1 VSARNDLLSAL
12 TTALDPALFRVSGAV
27 NTPDAIDTG
36 KLAIRVITKTVTPT
50 PEAPLGLLT
59 YVTELWMVSG
69 KADPDTVDDALDA
82 GIDPLLEA
90 LLALPFVQ
98 FVSAA
103 RGVMDD
109 VWHGYLFTLNLY
121 AQTGA

>member
-12 TTALDPALFRVSGAV
+12 TASLDPALFRVSGAV

-36 KLAIRVITKTVTPT
+36 KLAVRVITKTVTPT

-59 YVTELWMVSG
+59 Y
-69 KADPDTVDDALDA
+69 A

-90 LLALPFVQ
+90 LLELPFVQ

>member
-1 VSARNDLLSAL
+1 MSARTDLLAAL
-12 TTALDPALFRVSGAV
+12 HAALDPAVFRVGTATDS
-27 NTPDAIDTG
+27 PDAIDTG
-36 KLAIRVITKTVTPT
+36 KLAVRAFTKTVTPGPT
-50 PEAPLGLLT
+50 LGLLT
-59 YVTELWMVSG
+59 YATELWVVSG
-69 KADPDTVDDALDA
+69 KADPSEVDDHLDA

-90 LLALPFVQ
+90 LLELKSVE

-121 AQTGA
+121 AKTGA